1 MRKRRSS
8 VRGEMPAIEIS
19 VSENVIP
26 RTGATGEISCENAG
40 KPPVGKP
47 TRGPESVIGGTGR
60 RGRTTPAGDGPPL
73 KSLPHQSVARK
84 APTMARTI
92 ANFCGKVSRSSIQK
106 RRTRIAT
113 IGYAVVRGTT
123 IAIGPRPIAKK
134 IVIPAMLKRTRHG
147 TASRSPARAP
157 EPARRSDGV
166 RRRQAAD
173 DARGAGCHRAEPEDR
188 AEAPTDRTR
197 GRQRDAER
205 RQAVPAGPEDE
216 PGGVDRR
223 ATERVQDEHAS

>member
-26 RTGATGEISCENAG
+26 RTSATWEISFENAG
-40 KPPVGKP
+40 KPPVAKP
-47 TRGPESVIGGTGR
+47 TTRPEATIVGKERHGR
-60 RGRTTPAGDGPPL
+60 NTPAGDGPPL

-134 IVIPAMLKRTRHG
+134 IVIPAMVQRNRDG
-147 TASRSPARAP
+147 TASRTPARSHQP
-157 EPARRSDGV
+157 VPRRP
-166 RRRQAAD
+166 RQATAKQ
-173 DARGAGCHRAEPEDR
+173 AGGQPHTSIHD
-188 AEAPTDRTR
+188 
-197 GRQRDAER
+197 
-205 RQAVPAGPEDE
+205 
-216 PGGVDRR
+216 
-223 ATERVQDEHAS
+223 